1 MRVIM
6 NIKWFDSI
14 EQVQTFLEGSEC
26 LKFEGDHVKEK
37 YQWTQDV
44 LVKFSYY
51 KLPRKDKHVIRAYI
65 GRVTG
70 YKSAQVT
77 RLIRQYKRRGYV
89 KLTAYKRHRFAQ
101 KYTHADIRLLAETDK
116 LHELNGFATKKI
128 LEREVMHGHSEYG
141 NIANIS
147 VSHIYNLRNDLRYR
161 KENTWYSKTKAT
173 QVAIGERRKPDPQGK
188 PGYIRIDTVH
198 QGDFDGQKGVYHIN
212 AVDEVTQWEIVG
224 AVEKISEQ
232 FLNPLLDDILAQFP
246 TVILGFHSD
255 NGSEFVN
262 KVVAKLLNK
271 RLIQQTKSRS
281 RQTNDNALVESKNGA
296 IVRKHMGYAHIP
308 QSFAHDINQFY
319 RTFLNP
325 YLNFHRPCFFPKND
339 VDSTGKIRKK
349 YRYADMK
356 TPYEKLI
363 SLPNAQNYLRDGVTF
378 EKLDAI
384 ACQFSDN
391 QFAERMVK
399 ARNTLWESILNRVA

>member
-26 LKFEGDHVKEK
+26 LKFESDHVKEK
-37 YQWTQDV
+37 YKWTQDV

-70 YKSAQVT
+70 YKSAQIT
-77 RLIRQYKRRGYV
+77 RLIRQYRRSGYV
-89 KLTAYKRHRFAQ
+89 KVTAYKRHRFAQ

-147 VSHIYNLRNDLRYR
+147 VSHIYNLRKDLRYR
-161 KENTWYSKTKAT
+161 RQHTWYSKTKAT
-173 QVAIGERRKPDPQGK
+173 QVAIGERKKPDPQGK

-198 QGDFDGQKGVYHIN
+198 QGDFNGQKGVYHIN

-224 AVEKISEQ
+224 AVEKISEP
-232 FLNPLLDDILAQFP
+232 FLTPLLDDILSQFP

-262 KVVAKLLNK
+262 KVVAKRLNK
-271 RLIQQTKSRS
+271 LLIQQTKSRS

-356 TPYEKLI
+356 TPYETLI

-391 QFAERMVK
+391 QFAERMVN
-399 ARNTLWESILNRVA
+399 ARNTLWESILNSVA